1 MLAAMFPGFSE
12 EQIVQKIA
20 ADQQQQAMK
29 MAQMEHAIAA
39 AQTAGLAA
47 GGGTTGGATGKG
59 GDWHQ
64 GTGAWE
70 SGGFPRVMLG
80 EKHFRRVDKFEGNPA
95 KFKSRTFDLITAV
108 GSVDLSLAKDLKEQ
122 LKARPKI
129 ETDEGVFKIP
139 ADVLIDENHERYIE
153 KQSHKFVKKPGS
165 LAKS

>member
-1 MLAAMFPGFSE
+1 MFTGMNQQEQDFLTNLQSSEATMRAEIQQMKQVMDQMKAGAM
-12 EQIVQKIA
+12 
-20 ADQQQQAMK
+20 
-29 MAQMEHAIAA
+29 
-39 AQTAGLAA
+39 A
-47 GGGTTGGATGKG
+47 GGAAGKG